1 MDRVGLSA
9 SILSLVSAPVA
20 VGQNFSGSPAPPRV
34 TPAWTTPLSP
44 TTMRTNGDRVAV
56 CADAL
61 RGMNVSSSG
70 RPSISPPAP
79 RMTIRR
85 FIRNGFASVFFMA
98 RLSGKAIEE
107 GVARHHGELEIMQ
120 RDHSGA
126 GQARVVID
134 G

>member
-1 MDRVGLSA
+1 MLA
-9 SILSLVSAPVA
+9 LVSEPVA
-20 VGQNFSGSPAPPRV
+20 VGQNFSGSELTLKD

-44 TTMRTNGDRVAV
+44 TTMSTNGERTAV

-61 RGMNVSSSG
+61 RGMKVSSSG

-85 FIRNGFASVFFMA
+85 FIRFASVFFMA

-107 GVARHHGELEIMQ
+107 GVARHDGELE
-120 RDHSGA
+120 
-126 GQARVVID
+126 
-134 G
+134 